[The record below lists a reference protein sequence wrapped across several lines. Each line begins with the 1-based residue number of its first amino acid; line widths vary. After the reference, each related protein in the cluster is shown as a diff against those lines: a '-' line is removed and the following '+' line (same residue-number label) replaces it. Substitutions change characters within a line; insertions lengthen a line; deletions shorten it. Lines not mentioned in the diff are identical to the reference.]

1 MTAAG
6 RGKRGSA
13 IWAWALLLACG
24 ASLPSG
30 ALAQC
35 ASCGNPAFV
44 SSSNDLS
51 QVTRGAGSDRLTLR
65 TTVVYGYLTSD
76 TYYKGKEDVGSLDN
90 FRADISIVT
99 LNPSIDL
106 WFGGTLAMVLPWGR
120 LASDR
125 NFAPHTV
132 DTGLGDIELRLR
144 QDVLRP
150 FGLAAGAP
158 RVFVSLGLVAPTGIY
173 VERTSTDD
181 IGQFVEP
188 TTGWDDGAGWEDI
201 NITPSSGDS
210 SRFLSIGR
218 GAWWALADVEAMGA
232 FASNRLGWYGAVM
245 ARLPLSNA
253 PDGFGWGNEVRT
265 IAGMTGVLVPGR
277 LSAGLTGEI
286 LLRGRSTEVLYGIR
300 EDFANGG
307 GTFGYVTPSV
317 QGELGWATA
326 SLSLR
331 LPAYRDVVGEQV
343 VDNMGVW
350 LTIGGRWGFAPIAA
364 VTAVAPKPTSTQIG
378 DPPKQP
384 AIAALLVPGKVTVVD
399 YWASWCQPCQ
409 KLDVVM
415 QQWVSTAPEGV
426 VVKRFDASEWT
437 KEDWLQYLPDAPT
450 LPVLEIYDA
459 QGRLSRRLSGDET
472 FQFQEHVRSAAS
484 VAEAR
489 R

>member
-1 MTAAG
+1 MRDG
-6 RGKRGSA
+6 RRGRTSA
-13 IWAWALLLACG
+13 EALLLALVALVG
-24 ASLPSG
+24 LRPGSAS
-30 ALAQC
+30 AQC

-44 SSSNDLS
+44 SNSNDLS

-76 TYYKGKEDVGSLDN
+76 TYYKGSEDIGSLDN
-90 FRADISIVT
+90 FRADIRIVT
-99 LNPSIDL
+99 LNPSLDL
-106 WFGGTLAMVLPWGR
+106 WFGGTLAVVLPWGR

-132 DTGLGDIELRLR
+132 DTGLGDIEVRLR

-150 FGLAAGAP
+150 LGLAASAP
-158 RVFVSLGLVAPTGIY
+158 RVFVSLGFAAPTGIY

-181 IGQFVEP
+181 IAQFVDP
-188 TTGWDDGAGWEDI
+188 TTGWDNGSGWEDI
-201 NITPSSGDS
+201 DITPQGSDS
-210 SRFLSIGR
+210 ARFLSIGR

-232 FASNRLGWYGAVM
+232 FANNRLGWYGAVTT
-245 ARLPLSNA
+245 RVPLSYA
-253 PDGFGWGNEVRT
+253 SDGFGWGSEVRT
-265 IAGMTGVLVPGR
+265 TAGLTGVLVPSR
-277 LSAGLTGEI
+277 LSVGVTAEV
-286 LLRGRSTEVLYGIR
+286 LLRGRATEVLYGLR

-326 SLSLR
+326 SISLR
-331 LPAYRDVVGEQV
+331 VPAYRDVVGEQV

-350 LTIGGRWGFAPIAA
+350 ITLGGRWGFAPMASAVAA
-364 VTAVAPKPTSTQIG
+364 APKPTSTQVG

-384 AIAALLVPGKVTVVD
+384 AIAALLVPGKVTIVD

-415 QQWVSTAPEGV
+415 QQWLAESPEGV
-426 VVKRFDASEWT
+426 AVKRFDASEWT

-459 QGRLSRRLSGDET
+459 QGRLARRLSGDET
-472 FQFQEHVRSAAS
+472 HQFRDHVRAAAS
-484 VAEAR
+484 VATTAP
-489 R
+489 